1 MTTILGLKLGRRLTA
16 AVAFGDERIV
26 FHDSRYVP
34 GRRDLRE
41 RSLVR
46 YLVQLLAQLEPA
58 HLFYY
63 APTSNASTT
72 DYLVGLVESVA
83 SQRGVPITRLSRA
96 DVFDHVGLTPLRTR
110 RELYEHL
117 QLLWNGLDEIVAAR
131 RLAFAEAATCAFVG
145 DLNMGLGP

>member
-16 AVAFGDERIV
+16 AVAFSDERVV

-41 RSLVR
+41 RSVVR

-58 HLFYY
+58 HIFYY
-63 APTSNASTT
+63 APTTSSSTT
-72 DYLVGLVESVA
+72 DYLVGLVESIA
-83 SQRGVPITRLSRA
+83 SQRGVPITRLART
-96 DVFDHVGLTPLRTR
+96 DLFDSVGFAPLRTR
-110 RELYEHL
+110 RELCEHL
-117 QLLWNGLDEIVAAR
+117 QLLWSELGEIIPAR

-145 DLNMGLGP
+145 DLKMGLGP